1 MIRSVVAVLPR
12 ARAANAAGLPQLV
25 SVLTCALAMLSAA
38 VITPAL
44 PPPGAPPERLYKERR
59 FTELRAYADERLREN
74 PGDAGALFFL
84 GMLALEEK
92 RDPDLAL
99 PLLERAVQIAPS
111 VGVYHSGLGGALGLK
126 ALRGGLSDKLRY
138 GFRVH
143 GELARGVELSPR
155 SVPARMALGQF
166 YVLAPGIAGGDLT
179 RGRLQGIELARLDP
193 HAGALLLGQVEEKE
207 ERFAEAE
214 QHYRRSLAL
223 ATDAP
228 DRAAADIRLGYL
240 LLHQRRVAEAVACFE
255 DATRDLPL
263 EPNSFDSLGEAQLQ
277 AGHAELAVQ
286 SYRRALAV
294 NPLYEFSLFGLGR
307 ALESRGEPEART
319 WYQRYLHLVD
329 SGDRADEARDR
340 LKRLSA
346 R

>member
-1 MIRSVVAVLPR
+1 MITCF
-12 ARAANAAGLPQLV
+12 AAAI
-25 SVLTCALAMLSAA
+25 LSAA
-38 VITPAL
+38 VISPA
-44 PPPGAPPERLYKERR
+44 PPPAAAPPERLYKERR
-59 FTELRAYADERLREN
+59 FTELRAYAEQRLRED
-74 PGDAGALFFL
+74 PRDAAALFYS

-99 PLLERAVQIAPS
+99 PLLGRAVELAPA

-126 ALRGGLSDKLRY
+126 ALRSGLADKIRY
-138 GFRVH
+138 GLRVH
-143 GELARGVELSPR
+143 GALARGVELSPR
-155 SVPARMALGQF
+155 SAAARMALGQF

-179 RGRLQGIELARLDP
+179 RGRLQGIELSRFDP

-228 DRAAADIRLGYL
+228 ERAAADIRLGYL
-240 LLHQRRVAEAVACFE
+240 LLHQRRMDEAVAAFE
-255 DATRDLPL
+255 DAARVLPL

-277 AGHAELAVQ
+277 AGRVELAVE

-294 NPLYEFSLFGLGR
+294 NPLFEFSLFGLGR
-307 ALESRGEPEART
+307 ALESRGEPEARSL
-319 WYQRYLHLVD
+319 YERFLALVGT
-329 SGDRADEARDR
+329 GDRADEARDR
-340 LKRLSA
+340 IRRLSG